1 MGKKFSG
8 VSQTMSRFRGWIQ
21 AGATLLT
28 NLHLPNFL
36 KGGLYQGAGKTVCVP
51 GLNCYSCPAASGACP
66 IGAFQ
71 AVVGSSKF
79 SFSYYITGFLIL
91 LGVLLGALSAA
102 FYAPSAGFRSC
113 CTKSPLRSFPQR
125 G

>member
-8 VSQTMSRFRGWIQ
+8 VSQTMSRFRDWIQ

-51 GLNCYSCPAASGACP
+51 GL
-66 IGAFQ
+66 
-71 AVVGSSKF
+71 
-79 SFSYYITGFLIL
+79 T
-91 LGVLLGALSAA
+91 
-102 FYAPSAGFRSC
+102 
-113 CTKSPLRSFPQR
+113 
-125 G
+125 

>member
-51 GLNCYSCPAASGACP
+51 GLNC
-66 IGAFQ
+66 
-71 AVVGSSKF
+71 
-79 SFSYYITGFLIL
+79 
-91 LGVLLGALSAA
+91 
-102 FYAPSAGFRSC
+102 
-113 CTKSPLRSFPQR
+113 
-125 G
+125 